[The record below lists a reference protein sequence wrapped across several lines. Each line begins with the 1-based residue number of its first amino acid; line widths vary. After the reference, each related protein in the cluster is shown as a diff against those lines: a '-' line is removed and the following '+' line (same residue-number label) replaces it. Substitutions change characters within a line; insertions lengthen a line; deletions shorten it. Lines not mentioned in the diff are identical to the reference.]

1 MAFKREYLINHK
13 HKDGF
18 NMAEEASFTNS
29 FNEPIIQIN
38 PLYCIII
45 SSHGKNTFNKKLL
58 IEDLENPYISEV
70 TNMLVTDL
78 IPIDIFENMKK
89 IF

>member
-13 HKDGF
+13 HQEGL
-18 NMAEEASFTNS
+18 NTAEEASFTNS
-29 FNEPIIQIN
+29 FNEPMIQIN

-70 TNMLVTDL
+70 TDL

-89 IF
+89 LF